1 MAPTASAQSVPRM
14 ELAPFA
20 VVESAPAT
28 SSALGDD
35 PDAADANGN
44 ADVFNFSG
52 FDPAG
57 YNLNTD
63 AEQGNNW

>member
-35 PDAADANGN
+35 PDAAADAN

-52 FDPAG
+52 SDPAG